1 MPTRAPYCGGID
13 FLRQDQNVV
22 AVGAVWSLISHTD
35 LNEIKRPGRNI
46 SMGEKIVFFDV
57 AVIAA
62 LYLFGFS
69 AAVKYA
75 REVGES
81 WVALN
86 LPVLGIMGAG
96 EGLWLFIRKRFL

>member
-1 MPTRAPYCGGID
+1 
-13 FLRQDQNVV
+13 
-22 AVGAVWSLISHTD
+22 
-35 LNEIKRPGRNI
+35 
-46 SMGEKIVFFDV
+46 MGEKIVVLDV
-57 AVIAA
+57 VVIAA

-86 LPVLGIMGAG
+86 LPAMGIMGAG